1 MGQQS
6 IGVLAQLAMM
16 FAMVVG
22 PVLVLIAWLVG
33 VFWVIYRMHQPKKP
47 KPKIYGEP
55 YNGPK
60 VTECYRDECDDC
72 PDYKTNRCP
81 F

>member
-1 MGQQS
+1 MDQQS
-6 IGVLAQLAMM
+6 IEVFAQLAMM

-33 VFWVIYRMHQPKKP
+33 VIWIIYRIHQPKKP
-47 KPKIYGEP
+47 KIYREP

-60 VTECYRDECDDC
+60 PTKCYREPCADC

>member
-1 MGQQS
+1 MDQQS
-6 IGVLAQLAMM
+6 IEVLAQLAMM

-47 KPKIYGEP
+47 KKIYRETH
-55 YNGPK
+55 NGPK
-60 VTECYRDECDDC
+60 VTECYRNGCADC
-72 PDYKTNRCP
+72 PDYKTDRCP